1 MNSYMLLRT
10 FNVWPVGV
18 PLSWL
23 LSLFDMLSDMIV
35 WSKLISGTFLT
46 LDLVSDI
53 SEKSGSFEWEM
64 ILED

>member
-1 MNSYMLLRT
+1 
-10 FNVWPVGV
+10 
-18 PLSWL
+18 
-23 LSLFDMLSDMIV
+23 MLSDMIV